1 MGIRDM
7 ARVRSLMLERDVQ
20 GLVSVLCD
28 ESRPGPE
35 RRFAAAALG
44 DLHVTQAVGPLVSVL
59 DDAKVCEAAIQA
71 LVSIGDPIAAAPLAE
86 LFASAED
93 RVLRKTAERALFRL
107 NEKDP
112 RRVRSVL
119 EGFERAKNQHGGK
132 PKHGGR

>member
-7 ARVRSLMLERDVQ
+7 ARVRTLMLEKDVQ
-20 GLVSVLCD
+20 GLVGVLCD

-44 DLHVTQAVGPLVSVL
+44 DLKAGQAIEPLVSVL
-59 DDAKVCEAAIQA
+59 DDKQVCEAAIQA

-86 LFASAED
+86 VFASAED
-93 RVLRKTAERALFRL
+93 RVVRKTAERALYRL

-112 RRVRSVL
+112 NGVRRVL
-119 EGFERAKNQHGGK
+119 ESYELSKKRHRRKS
-132 PKHGGR
+132 GR